1 MLSFKDFVDHRD
13 YTGALTLLTVR
24 HRYIH
29 LLTYLLTVTIAIIVV
44 YYSFHHHHHH
54 HHHRVACSAMDVAVF
69 MSDLHAED
77 LLV

>member
-1 MLSFKDFVDHRD
+1 M
-13 YTGALTLLTVR
+13 
-24 HRYIH
+24 H
-29 LLTYLLTVTIAIIVV
+29 LLTYLLTVTIAIIAF
-44 YYSFHHHHHH
+44 YYSFHHH